1 MFINEYR
8 EKCIHMKK
16 MVILATVVCVLAFGF
31 TGFSSTANVE
41 NQTVEFDAELPTRPL
56 VEKPKE
62 EPKIEIPSIE
72 VPKETPKEEPTVP
85 STEEEPKP
93 TEPTREYHFG
103 PPTSTDGV
111 VTDRK
116 AIVQETKETE
126 VNVTEEVPQEI
137 PVVENDPQPVP
148 VVENA
153 IPRTGDSSMMII
165 KMICGLVILSFV
177 AGNVCLR
184 KKA

>member
-1 MFINEYR
+1 
-8 EKCIHMKK
+8 MKK
-16 MVILATVVCVLAFGF
+16 ITVLVTVVLVFAFAFCGY
-31 TGFSSTANVE
+31 SSTANVE

-72 VPKETPKEEPTVP
+72 VPKETPKEEPKEEPTVP
-85 STEEEPKP
+85 STEETPKE
-93 TEPTREYHFG
+93 TEPTRHYNLV
-103 PPTSTDGV
+103 PPSSDGI
-111 VTDRK
+111 TGRK
-116 AIVQETKETE
+116 AIIPETVKETQ
-126 VNVTEEVPQEI
+126 VDVTEEVPQEI

-153 IPRTGDSSMMII
+153 IPRTGDSSMMIV
-165 KMICGLVILSFV
+165 KMICGLIVFSFI

>member
-1 MFINEYR
+1 
-8 EKCIHMKK
+8 MKK
-16 MVILATVVCVLAFGF
+16 ITLVVTVVLVFAFAFCGY
-31 TGFSSTANVE
+31 SSTANVE

-62 EPKIEIPSIE
+62 EPKVEIPSIE
-72 VPKETPKEEPTVP
+72 VPKETPKETPKEEPTVP
-85 STEEEPKP
+85 STEETPKE
-93 TEPTREYHFG
+93 TEPTRHYNLV
-103 PPTSTDGV
+103 PPSSDGI
-111 VTDRK
+111 TGRK
-116 AIVQETKETE
+116 AIVPEKETE
-126 VNVTEEVPQEI
+126 TQVNITEEVPQEI

-165 KMICGLVILSFV
+165 KMICGLIIISFI
-177 AGNVCLR
+177 AGNICLR

>member
-1 MFINEYR
+1 
-8 EKCIHMKK
+8 MKK

-72 VPKETPKEEPTVP
+72 VPKETPKETPKEEPTVP
-85 STEEEPKP
+85 STEEEPKETP
-93 TEPTREYHFG
+93 KESEPTRHYNLV
-103 PPTSTDGV
+103 PPSSDGV
-111 VTDRK
+111 TGRK
-116 AIVQETKETE
+116 AIVPETEKETE
-126 VNVTEEVPQEI
+126 EVNIEEVPQEI
-137 PVVENDPQPVP
+137 PVVENDPQPIP

-153 IPRTGDSSMMII
+153 IPRTGDNSTMII
-165 KMICGLVILSFV
+165 KVIGGLIIASFV
-177 AGNVCLR
+177 LGNICIR
-184 KKA
+184 KKNA

>member
-1 MFINEYR
+1 M
-8 EKCIHMKK
+8 
-16 MVILATVVCVLAFGF
+16 ILVTVVFVLMFAFCGY
-31 TGFSSTANVE
+31 SSIANIE

-62 EPKIEIPSIE
+62 T
-72 VPKETPKEEPTVP
+72 PKEEPKEEPTVP
-85 STEEEPKP
+85 STEETPKE

-126 VNVTEEVPQEI
+126 VSVEEVPQEI
-137 PVVENDPQPVP
+137 PVVENDPQPQPVP

-153 IPRTGDSSMMII
+153 IPRTGDTSGMIAKI
-165 KMICGLVILSFV
+165 IGGLVIASFIM
-177 AGNVCLR
+177 GNVMR
-184 KKA
+184 KKKA

>member
-1 MFINEYR
+1 
-8 EKCIHMKK
+8 MKK
-16 MVILATVVCVLAFGF
+16 ITLVVTVVLVFAFAFCGY
-31 TGFSSTANVE
+31 SSTANVE
-41 NQTVEFDAELPTRPL
+41 NQSVEFDAELPKRPL

-72 VPKETPKEEPTVP
+72 VPKETPKETPKEEPTVP
-85 STEEEPKP
+85 STEEEPK
-93 TEPTREYHFG
+93 PTREYHFG

-126 VNVTEEVPQEI
+126 VNVVEEVPQEI
-137 PVVENDPQPVP
+137 PVVENDPQPQPVP

-153 IPRTGDSSMMII
+153 IPRTGDTSGMIAKI
-165 KMICGLVILSFV
+165 IGGLVIASFIM
-177 AGNVCLR
+177 GNVMR
-184 KKA
+184 KKNA

>member
-1 MFINEYR
+1 
-8 EKCIHMKK
+8 MKK
-16 MVILATVVCVLAFGF
+16 MVIIATVVCVLAFGF
-31 TGFSSTANVE
+31 TGFSSTSNVE
-41 NQTVEFDAELPTRPL
+41 NQTVEFNAELPTRPL

-72 VPKETPKEEPTVP
+72 VPKETPKEEPKEEPTVP
-85 STEEEPKP
+85 STEEEPK
-93 TEPTREYHFG
+93 PTREYHFG

-126 VNVTEEVPQEI
+126 VNVEEVPQEI
-137 PVVENDPQPVP
+137 PVVENDPQPQPVP

-153 IPRTGDSSMMII
+153 IPRTGDTSGMIVKI
-165 KMICGLVILSFV
+165 IGGLVIASFIM
-177 AGNVCLR
+177 GNVMR
-184 KKA
+184 KKNA

>member
-1 MFINEYR
+1 
-8 EKCIHMKK
+8 MKK
-16 MVILATVVCVLAFGF
+16 ITLVVTVVLVFAFAFCGY
-31 TGFSSTANVE
+31 SSTANVE

-126 VNVTEEVPQEI
+126 VNVEEVPQEI
-137 PVVENDPQPVP
+137 PVVENDPQPIP

-153 IPRTGDSSMMII
+153 IPRTGDNSTMII
-165 KMICGLVILSFV
+165 KVIGGLIIASFV
-177 AGNVCLR
+177 LGNICIR
-184 KKA
+184 KKNA

>member
-1 MFINEYR
+1 M
-8 EKCIHMKK
+8 
-16 MVILATVVCVLAFGF
+16 ILVTVVFVLMFAFCGY
-31 TGFSSTANVE
+31 SSTANIE
-41 NQTVEFDAELPTRPL
+41 NQTVEFNAELPTRPL

-62 EPKIEIPSIE
+62 EPKVEIPSIE

-85 STEEEPKP
+85 STEETPKE

-126 VNVTEEVPQEI
+126 VSVEEVPQEI
-137 PVVENDPQPVP
+137 PVVENDPQPQPVP

-153 IPRTGDSSMMII
+153 IPRTGDTSGMIAKI
-165 KMICGLVILSFV
+165 IGGLVIASFLM
-177 AGNVCLR
+177 GNVMR
-184 KKA
+184 KKKA

>member
-1 MFINEYR
+1 
-8 EKCIHMKK
+8 MKK
-16 MVILATVVCVLAFGF
+16 ITLVVTVVLVFAFAFCGY
-31 TGFSSTANVE
+31 SSTANVE

-62 EPKIEIPSIE
+62 EP
-72 VPKETPKEEPTVP
+72 TVP
-85 STEEEPKP
+85 STEGEPKVTP
-93 TEPTREYHFG
+93 SEPTREYHFG

-126 VNVTEEVPQEI
+126 VNVEEVPQEI
-137 PVVENDPQPVP
+137 PVVENDPQPQPVP

-153 IPRTGDSSMMII
+153 IPRTGDTSGMIAKI
-165 KMICGLVILSFV
+165 IGGLVIASFIM
-177 AGNVCLR
+177 GNVMR
-184 KKA
+184 KKNA

>member
-1 MFINEYR
+1 
-8 EKCIHMKK
+8 MKK

-72 VPKETPKEEPTVP
+72 VPKETPKETPKEEPTVP
-85 STEEEPKP
+85 STEEEPK
-93 TEPTREYHFG
+93 PTREYHFG

-126 VNVTEEVPQEI
+126 VNVVEEVPQEI
-137 PVVENDPQPVP
+137 PVVENDPQPQPVP

-153 IPRTGDSSMMII
+153 IPRTGDTSGMIAKI
-165 KMICGLVILSFV
+165 IGGLVIASFIM
-177 AGNVCLR
+177 GNVMR
-184 KKA
+184 KKNA

>member
-1 MFINEYR
+1 
-8 EKCIHMKK
+8 MKK

-62 EPKIEIPSIE
+62 T
-72 VPKETPKEEPTVP
+72 PKETPKEEPTVP
-85 STEEEPKP
+85 STEEEPK
-93 TEPTREYHFG
+93 PTREYHFG

-126 VNVTEEVPQEI
+126 VNVVEEVPQEI
-137 PVVENDPQPVP
+137 PVVENDPQPQPVP

-153 IPRTGDSSMMII
+153 IPRTGDTSGMIVKI
-165 KMICGLVILSFV
+165 IGGLVIASFIM
-177 AGNVCLR
+177 GNVMR
-184 KKA
+184 KKNA

>member
-1 MFINEYR
+1 
-8 EKCIHMKK
+8 MKK

-41 NQTVEFDAELPTRPL
+41 NQSVEFDAELPTRPL

-72 VPKETPKEEPTVP
+72 VPKETPKETPKEEPTVP
-85 STEEEPKP
+85 STEEEPKETP
-93 TEPTREYHFG
+93 KESEPTRHYNLV
-103 PPTSTDGV
+103 PPSSDGV
-111 VTDRK
+111 TGRK
-116 AIVQETKETE
+116 AIVPEKETQ

-137 PVVENDPQPVP
+137 PVVENDPQPQPVP

-153 IPRTGDSSMMII
+153 IPRTGDTSGMIVKI
-165 KMICGLVILSFV
+165 IGGLVIASFIM
-177 AGNVCLR
+177 GNVMR
-184 KKA
+184 KKNA

>member
-1 MFINEYR
+1 
-8 EKCIHMKK
+8 MKK

-62 EPKIEIPSIE
+62 EPKIEVPKE
-72 VPKETPKEEPTVP
+72 TPKETPKEEPTVP
-85 STEEEPKP
+85 STEEEPKETP
-93 TEPTREYHFG
+93 KESEPTRHYNLV
-103 PPTSTDGV
+103 PPSSDGV
-111 VTDRK
+111 TGRK
-116 AIVQETKETE
+116 AIVTEKETE
-126 VNVTEEVPQEI
+126 TQVNVTEEIPQEI

-153 IPRTGDSSMMII
+153 IPRTGDSSMMIV
-165 KMICGLVILSFV
+165 KMICGLIIFSFI
-177 AGNVCLR
+177 AGNICLR

>member
-1 MFINEYR
+1 
-8 EKCIHMKK
+8 MKK
-16 MVILATVVCVLAFGF
+16 MVILATFVCVLAFGF

-41 NQTVEFDAELPTRPL
+41 NQSVEFDAELPTRPL

-62 EPKIEIPSIE
+62 T
-72 VPKETPKEEPTVP
+72 PKETPKEEPTVP
-85 STEEEPKP
+85 STEEEPKVTP
-93 TEPTREYHFG
+93 KESEPTQHYNLV
-103 PPTSTDGV
+103 PPSSDGV
-111 VTDRK
+111 TGRK
-116 AIVQETKETE
+116 VIVPEKETQ

-153 IPRTGDSSMMII
+153 IPRTGDSSMMIV
-165 KMICGLVILSFV
+165 KMICGLIIISFI
-177 AGNVCLR
+177 AGNICLR

>member
-1 MFINEYR
+1 
-8 EKCIHMKK
+8 MKK
-16 MVILATVVCVLAFGF
+16 ITLVVTVVLVFAFAFCGY
-31 TGFSSTANVE
+31 SSTANVE
-41 NQTVEFDAELPTRPL
+41 NQSVEFDAELPTRPL

-72 VPKETPKEEPTVP
+72 VPKETPKETPKEEPTVP
-85 STEEEPKP
+85 STEEESKETPKES
-93 TEPTREYHFG
+93 EPTRHYNLV
-103 PPTSTDGV
+103 PPSSDGV
-111 VTDRK
+111 TGRK
-116 AIVQETKETE
+116 AIVPEKETQ

-165 KMICGLVILSFV
+165 KMICGLIIISFI
-177 AGNVCLR
+177 AGNICLR

>member
-1 MFINEYR
+1 
-8 EKCIHMKK
+8 MKK

-41 NQTVEFDAELPTRPL
+41 NQTVEFNAELPTRPL

-72 VPKETPKEEPTVP
+72 VPKETPKEEPKEEPTVP
-85 STEEEPKP
+85 STEEEPK
-93 TEPTREYHFG
+93 PTREYHFG

-126 VNVTEEVPQEI
+126 VSVEEVPQEI
-137 PVVENDPQPVP
+137 PVVENDPQPQPVP

-153 IPRTGDSSMMII
+153 IPRTGDTSGMIVKI
-165 KMICGLVILSFV
+165 IGGLVIASFIM
-177 AGNVCLR
+177 GNVMR
-184 KKA
+184 KKNA

>member
-1 MFINEYR
+1 
-8 EKCIHMKK
+8 MKK

-41 NQTVEFDAELPTRPL
+41 NQSVEFDAELPTKPL

-72 VPKETPKEEPTVP
+72 VPKETPKEEPKEEPTVP
-85 STEEEPKP
+85 STEEEP
-93 TEPTREYHFG
+93 EPTREYHFG

-126 VNVTEEVPQEI
+126 VNVEEIPQEI
-137 PVVENDPQPVP
+137 PVVENDPQPQPVP

-153 IPRTGDSSMMII
+153 IPRTGDTSGMIAKI
-165 KMICGLVILSFV
+165 IGGLVIASFIM
-177 AGNVCLR
+177 GNVMR
-184 KKA
+184 KKNA

>member
-1 MFINEYR
+1 
-8 EKCIHMKK
+8 MKK

-41 NQTVEFDAELPTRPL
+41 NQTVEFNAELPTRPL
-56 VEKPKE
+56 VKKPKE

-72 VPKETPKEEPTVP
+72 VPKETPKETPKEEPTVP
-85 STEEEPKP
+85 STEEEPKVTP
-93 TEPTREYHFG
+93 KEPTKEYHFG

-126 VNVTEEVPQEI
+126 VNVEEIPQEI
-137 PVVENDPQPVP
+137 PVVENDPQPQPVP
-148 VVENA
+148 VVENS
-153 IPRTGDSSMMII
+153 IPRTGDTSGMIAKI
-165 KMICGLVILSFV
+165 IGGLVIASFIM
-177 AGNVCLR
+177 GNVMR
-184 KKA
+184 KKNA

>member
-1 MFINEYR
+1 
-8 EKCIHMKK
+8 MKK

-41 NQTVEFDAELPTRPL
+41 NQSVEFDAELPTRPL

-62 EPKIEIPSIE
+62 EPK
-72 VPKETPKEEPTVP
+72 EEPTVH
-85 STEEEPKP
+85 STEEEPK
-93 TEPTREYHFG
+93 PTREYHFG

-111 VTDRK
+111 VTDGK

-126 VNVTEEVPQEI
+126 VNVEEVPQEI
-137 PVVENDPQPVP
+137 PVVENDPQPQPVP

-153 IPRTGDSSMMII
+153 IPRTGDTSGMIVKI
-165 KMICGLVILSFV
+165 IGGLVIASFIM
-177 AGNVCLR
+177 GNVMR
-184 KKA
+184 KKNA

>member
-1 MFINEYR
+1 MR
-8 EKCIHMKK
+8 KLT
-16 MVILATVVCVLAFGF
+16 ILVTVVLVFAFAF
-31 TGFSSTANVE
+31 SGFSSTANVE
-41 NQTVEFDAELPTRPL
+41 NDVVEFDAELPTRPL

-126 VNVTEEVPQEI
+126 VNVVEEVPQEI
-137 PVVENDPQPVP
+137 PVVENDPQPIP

-153 IPRTGDSSMMII
+153 IPRTGDNSAMII
-165 KMICGLVILSFV
+165 KVIGGLIIGSFIL
-177 AGNVCLR
+177 GNIMR
-184 KKA
+184 KKNA

>member
-1 MFINEYR
+1 
-8 EKCIHMKK
+8 MKK

-62 EPKIEIPSIE
+62 EPKTEIPSIE
-72 VPKETPKEEPTVP
+72 VPKETPKETPKEEPTVH
-85 STEEEPKP
+85 STEEEPKETP
-93 TEPTREYHFG
+93 KESEPTRHYNLV
-103 PPTSTDGV
+103 PPSSDGV
-111 VTDRK
+111 TGRK
-116 AIVQETKETE
+116 AIVQETETQ

-137 PVVENDPQPVP
+137 PVVENDTQPVP

-153 IPRTGDSSMMII
+153 IPRTGDNSAMII
-165 KMICGLVILSFV
+165 KVIGGLIIGSFV
-177 AGNVCLR
+177 LGNICIR
-184 KKA
+184 KKNA

>member
-1 MFINEYR
+1 
-8 EKCIHMKK
+8 MKK
-16 MVILATVVCVLAFGF
+16 MVIIATVVCVLAFGF
-31 TGFSSTANVE
+31 TGFSSTSNVE
-41 NQTVEFDAELPTRPL
+41 NQTVEFNAELPTKPL

-72 VPKETPKEEPTVP
+72 VPKETPKEEPKEEPTVP
-85 STEEEPKP
+85 STEEEPK
-93 TEPTREYHFG
+93 PTREYHFG

-126 VNVTEEVPQEI
+126 VNVEEVPQEI
-137 PVVENDPQPVP
+137 PVVENDPQPQPVP

-153 IPRTGDSSMMII
+153 IPRTGDTSGMIVKI
-165 KMICGLVILSFV
+165 IGGLVIASFIM
-177 AGNVCLR
+177 GNVMR
-184 KKA
+184 KKNA

>member
-1 MFINEYR
+1 MF
-8 EKCIHMKK
+8 KK
-16 MVILATVVCVLAFGF
+16 ATILVTVVLVFAFAFCGY
-31 TGFSSTANVE
+31 SSTANVE
-41 NQTVEFDAELPTRPL
+41 NDVVEFDAELPTRPL

-72 VPKETPKEEPTVP
+72 VPKETPKEEPKEEPTVP
-85 STEEEPKP
+85 STEEEPK
-93 TEPTREYHFG
+93 PTREYHFG

-126 VNVTEEVPQEI
+126 VNVVEEVPQEI
-137 PVVENDPQPVP
+137 PVVENDPQPQPVP

-153 IPRTGDSSMMII
+153 IPRTGDTSGMIVKI
-165 KMICGLVILSFV
+165 IGGLVIASFIM
-177 AGNVCLR
+177 GNVMR
-184 KKA
+184 KKNA

>member
-1 MFINEYR
+1 
-8 EKCIHMKK
+8 MKK

-62 EPKIEIPSIE
+62 EPKVEIPSIE

-126 VNVTEEVPQEI
+126 VNVEEVPQEI
-137 PVVENDPQPVP
+137 PVVENDPQPQPVP

-153 IPRTGDSSMMII
+153 IPRTGDTSGMIAKI
-165 KMICGLVILSFV
+165 IGGLVIASFV
-177 AGNVCLR
+177 MGNVMR
-184 KKA
+184 KKKA

>member
-1 MFINEYR
+1 M
-8 EKCIHMKK
+8 
-16 MVILATVVCVLAFGF
+16 ILVTVVFVLMFAFCGY
-31 TGFSSTANVE
+31 SSTANIE

-62 EPKIEIPSIE
+62 EPKVEIPSIE

-85 STEEEPKP
+85 STEGEPKVTP
-93 TEPTREYHFG
+93 SEPTREYHFG

-126 VNVTEEVPQEI
+126 VNVVEEVPQEI
-137 PVVENDPQPVP
+137 PVVENDPQPQPVP

-153 IPRTGDSSMMII
+153 IPRTGDTSGTII
-165 KMICGLVILSFV
+165 KIIGGLVIASFIM
-177 AGNVCLR
+177 GNVMR
-184 KKA
+184 KKNA

>member
-1 MFINEYR
+1 
-8 EKCIHMKK
+8 MKK

-72 VPKETPKEEPTVP
+72 VPKETPKETPKEEPKEEPTVP

-126 VNVTEEVPQEI
+126 VNVEEIPQEI
-137 PVVENDPQPVP
+137 PVVENDPQPIP

-153 IPRTGDSSMMII
+153 IPRTGDNSTMII
-165 KMICGLVILSFV
+165 KVIGGLVIASFV
-177 AGNVCLR
+177 LGNIMR
-184 KKA
+184 KKNA

>member
-1 MFINEYR
+1 
-8 EKCIHMKK
+8 MKK

-41 NQTVEFDAELPTRPL
+41 NQSVEFDAELPTRPL

-62 EPKIEIPSIE
+62 EPK
-72 VPKETPKEEPTVP
+72 EEPTVP
-85 STEEEPKP
+85 STEEEPK
-93 TEPTREYHFG
+93 PTREYHFG

-126 VNVTEEVPQEI
+126 VNVEEVPQEI
-137 PVVENDPQPVP
+137 PVVENDPQPQPVP

-153 IPRTGDSSMMII
+153 IPRTGDTSGMIVKI
-165 KMICGLVILSFV
+165 IGGLVIASFIM
-177 AGNVCLR
+177 GNVMR
-184 KKA
+184 KKNA

>member
-1 MFINEYR
+1 
-8 EKCIHMKK
+8 MKK

-31 TGFSSTANVE
+31 TGFSSTSNVE
-41 NQTVEFDAELPTRPL
+41 NQSVEFDAELPTRPL

-72 VPKETPKEEPTVP
+72 VPKETPKETPKEEPTVP
-85 STEEEPKP
+85 STEKEPKS
-93 TEPTREYHFG
+93 TRECHFG

-126 VNVTEEVPQEI
+126 VNVVEEVPQEI
-137 PVVENDPQPVP
+137 PVVENDPQPQPVP
-148 VVENA
+148 VIENT
-153 IPRTGDSSMMII
+153 IPRTGDESGMII
-165 KMICGLVILSFV
+165 KMICGLIISSFIV
-177 AGNVCLR
+177 GNVMR
-184 KKA
+184 KKTA